1 MTQRLL
7 PDAYLFWSAASTSHS
22 SIPFMPKPF
31 SGLPSFLFVLKRMLT
46 LVLLITSIGCSSEVS
61 LNGGGQRFASQAD
74 SGARYVFLFIGDGM
88 GLAQVELGRALL
100 APGDSLSFL
109 SFPVTGMI
117 STSAADRYITDSAA
131 AGTALATGYATSVG
145 TVSMAANHRDT
156 LKTIV
161 EMAEGD
167 GRRTG
172 VVSSVGIDNAT
183 PACFYAHE
191 PLRGSL
197 YAIALQMAASGVDYF
212 GGGRPEGNF
221 PHKRSRAVVDR
232 GDIDSLMQL
241 SGYSVVKN
249 SASLKAVMPG
259 TPCIAS
265 APSDM
270 FGALPFDMD
279 RPARDAD
286 LALFTREGIRLLDNP
301 KGFFMMVEG
310 GKIDWAC
317 HANDAAAAGRDVAAF
332 DRAIREAVAFYHR
345 HPEETL
351 IVVTADHECG
361 GLSLG
366 NRDGAYDSRLEL
378 LHYQTISMEN
388 LSGKVA
394 AWKKAGGVSFLA
406 ALDSVRVFAGLGA
419 GADSELLLS
428 RDEERELRDAFR
440 ATMSAGAAR
449 GGQYGAADSFSP
461 AVVGILNRRAGVGW
475 TSNVHTAVP
484 VPVFALGHNAHMFAG
499 FYPNTALA
507 RRLMQAS
514 GLPGSLR

>member
-1 MTQRLL
+1 
-7 PDAYLFWSAASTSHS
+7 
-22 SIPFMPKPF
+22 
-31 SGLPSFLFVLKRMLT
+31 MLT
-46 LVLLITSIGCSSEVS
+46 LVLLITSTGCSSEVS

-100 APGDSLSFL
+100 APGDSLSFP

-197 YAIALQMAASGVDYF
+197 YAIALQMASSGVDYF

-249 SASLKAVMPG
+249 SASLRAVMPG

-265 APSDM
+265 GPSDM

-286 LALFTREGIRLLDNP
+286 LALFAREGIRLLDNS

-378 LHYQTISMEN
+378 LHYQTISMEK

-406 ALDSVRVFAGLGA
+406 ALDSVRVFAGLGPV
-419 GADSELLLS
+419 LI
-428 RDEERELRDAFR
+428 R
-440 ATMSAGAAR
+440 
-449 GGQYGAADSFSP
+449 SFSSP
-461 AVVGILNRRAGVGW
+461 VTKSGNCGMHSGDHVGW
-475 TSNVHTAVP
+475 RGPGWSVRRRRQ
-484 VPVFALGHNAHMFAG
+484 FFAG
-499 FYPNTALA
+499 SCWHSQSSG
-507 RRLMQAS
+507 RGRLDQQCAYRSSCSCIRAWSQCPYVCRVLPEYGSRKKAYAAS